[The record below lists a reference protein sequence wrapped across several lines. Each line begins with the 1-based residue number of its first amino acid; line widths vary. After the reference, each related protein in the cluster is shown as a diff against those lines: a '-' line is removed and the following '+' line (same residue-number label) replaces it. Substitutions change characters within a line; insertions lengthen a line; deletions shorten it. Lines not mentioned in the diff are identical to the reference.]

1 MSIITDEQIINLKDS
16 LEYEKEK
23 IVTKTVIENKLT
35 GYAFDR
41 GQSILPYTKQYNEM
55 FRIIEG
61 RAEVMLNGENY
72 DLEEGEQLLMPKN
85 SIHALF
91 AKTKLKLAMVKVE
104 I

>member
-1 MSIITDEQIINLKDS
+1 MSTITNEQIMDLKDS
-16 LEYEKEK
+16 LYYEKEK
-23 IVTKTVIENKLT
+23 IITKTIIKNKLT

-41 GQSILPYTKQYNEM
+41 GQSILPYKNQYNEM
-55 FRIIEG
+55 FKIIEG

-72 DLEEGEQLLMPKN
+72 DLEEGEEILMPKD

-91 AKTKLKLAMVKVE
+91 AKTKLKLAMVK